1 MIAYL
6 LFTFLIL
13 GPLKAETSGLK
24 SRKTNQTLNLKHKE
38 FQDQETAFSGQHCKP
53 AHLVNL
59 SHVYCGENFHHKIM
73 NISTED
79 WCVLENI
86 IRPYNDLTVCLET
99 ASHLVNCYYPNPD
112 IQDFFLYIHSK
123 YFHNCTKK
131 EFLLEDA
138 PHGLVITLTL
148 IPVSLIPMLVYLV
161 IWKSKI
167 QE

>member
-1 MIAYL
+1 QGLEPTHAQFFLFSNISVKSAVSAVSL
-6 LFTFLIL
+6 LAVLGSDCTFLKIFL
-13 GPLKAETSGLK
+13 DWSVTDGRGGKM
-24 SRKTNQTLNLKHKE
+24 
-38 FQDQETAFSGQHCKP
+38 
-53 AHLVNL
+53 
-59 SHVYCGENFHHKIM
+59 ENK
-73 NISTED
+73 D
-79 WCVLENI
+79 I
-86 IRPYNDLTVCLET
+86 ICQIPYNDLTVCLET